1 MVHHHSRQ
9 FSPSLARRFLLVSI
23 SPQVFELTVRAFL
36 LSYTASTSTTRR
48 IHEAH
53 DLTEPRLCYTRC
65 RVPMHKR
72 VERMQ
77 CADRLHVCN
86 NDAARTGGTE

>member
-9 FSPSLARRFLLVSI
+9 FLPSLARRFLLVSI

-36 LSYTASTSTTRR
+36 HSYTASPSTTRR

-53 DLTEPRLCYTRC
+53 GLTEPILCYTRC

-77 CADRLHVCN
+77 CAN
-86 NDAARTGGTE
+86 AARV